1 MRLRE
6 RWGSAELNCGS
17 LTLHP
22 GGLPH
27 GPHPGK
33 LEESIGMKRTDE
45 LAVMLDRFRPLQVGQ
60 GLGTIED
67 ADYAQSWV
75 RQLAK

>member
-1 MRLRE
+1 
-6 RWGSAELNCGS
+6 
-17 LTLHP
+17 
-22 GGLPH
+22 
-27 GPHPGK
+27 
-33 LEESIGMKRTDE
+33 
-45 LAVMLDRFRPLQVGQ
+45 MLDRFRPLQVGQ